1 MGSYKFD
8 VVMSCGGCSSA
19 ITRALNKAKEDPNF
33 GISDFKVDLE
43 SQTVVVDDIPIF
55 RSWNLP
61 PLIGSAS
68 LKDVEA
74 KIAKTG
80 KTIKSSAEI

>member
-1 MGSYKFD
+1 MGSYKIANTFIR
-8 VVMSCGGCSSA
+8 CGGCSSA

-43 SQTVVVDDIPIF
+43 SQTVVVDG

>member
-1 MGSYKFD
+1 MGNYKIANTYIR
-8 VVMSCGGCSSA
+8 CGGCSSA

-43 SQTVVVDDIPIF
+43 SQTVVVDGRF
-55 RSWNLP
+55 
-61 PLIGSAS
+61 GSAS

>member
-1 MGSYKFD
+1 MGNYKFD

-43 SQTVVVDDIPIF
+43 SQTVVVD
-55 RSWNLP
+55 
-61 PLIGSAS
+61 GSAS